1 MTGVT
6 VSGSLE
12 KRSILECNTGGTAI
26 LDYDGD
32 SLPDVFVVSGQAFE
46 GRMDEPGEF
55 RPMLYKNAGGMRFE
69 SVGKSV
75 GVDQP
80 TWGMGATAVDYDG
93 DGWTDLYLTNYGP
106 NMLYRNDGQA
116 GFDDVGHQAGVDL
129 DSWSTGAAFGDYDN
143 DGDLDVYVA
152 NYLEL
157 DGDAEAGRRCSWR
170 GVSVFCGPPGL
181 SGARDV
187 YLRNKGPAGAWSYTD
202 ATAEVGLTSR
212 PYYGF
217 AALASDLDDDGDLD
231 IYVANDTNQ
240 NLYFRNDGGRFEEV
254 ALLNGTALS
263 EDGREQAGMGLAAGD
278 YDGDGDFDLFVTN
291 FSHDNN
297 TLYVND
303 GQGFFVDR
311 SFSSNLGGASTM
323 GLGWGTGFFDHDN
336 DGDDDLFVANGH
348 VYPAVDEHGLATRYE
363 QMNQLFDNDGAGRFT
378 DVSSVSGPGMKIRKS
393 SRGSATADLDNDG
406 DLDIVVVNIDDSP
419 TLLRNDGGNVNN
431 WLTVALVG
439 KAWNRQAI
447 GARVTLTTD
456 GRRQSR
462 EARAGTGYLS
472 QDDSRMHFGL
482 GQATVADRIVIRWPD
497 GQSDVMED
505 VAGNRLVWLTEGQ
518 AGGAA
523 SSMPAGE

>member
-26 LDYDGD
+26 IDYDGD
-32 SLPDVFVVSGQAFE
+32 GLLDVFVVSGQPDTDSVA
-46 GRMDEPGEF
+46 DPGES
-55 RPMLYKNAGGMRFE
+55 RPRLYRNAGDWRFE
-69 SVGKSV
+69 SAGQSA
-75 GVDQP
+75 GVDRP

-93 DGWTDLYLTNYGP
+93 DGWTDLYLTNYGS
-106 NMLYRNDGQA
+106 NVLYRNDGQE
-116 GFDDVGHQAGVDL
+116 GFDDVGPQAGVDL

-143 DGDLDVYVA
+143 DGDLDVYVV

-157 DGDAEAGRRCSWR
+157 DGDAEGGRRCSWR
-170 GVSVFCGPPGL
+170 GVPVFCGPPGL
-181 SGARDV
+181 TGARDV
-187 YLRNKGPAGAWSYTD
+187 YLRNEGPAGAWRFTE
-202 ATAEVGLTSR
+202 ATAEVGLTSP

-231 IYVANDTNQ
+231 IYVANDTNP
-240 NLYFRNDGGRFEEV
+240 NLYFRNDDGRFSEIS
-254 ALLNGTALS
+254 LLNATALS
-263 EDGREQAGMGLAAGD
+263 EDGREQAGMGLAASD

-303 GQGFFVDR
+303 GRGFFVDR
-311 SFSSNLGGASTM
+311 SFSGGLGDASVM
-323 GLGWGTGFFDHDN
+323 SLGWGTGFFDYDN

-348 VYPAVDEHGLATRYE
+348 VYPAVDEHGLVTRYA
-363 QMNQLFDNDGAGRFT
+363 QMNQLFENDGAGGFT
-378 DVSSVSGPGMKIRKS
+378 DVSPVSGPGLEIRKS

-419 TLLRNDGGNVNN
+419 TLLRNDTGNVNN
-431 WLTVALVG
+431 WLAVALVG

-472 QDDSRMHFGL
+472 QDDFRMHFGL
-482 GQATVADRIVIRWPD
+482 GQTTVAEHIAVRWPD
-497 GQSDVMED
+497 GGRDVLVN
-505 VAGNRLVWLTEGQ
+505 VAGNRLVWLTQGQ
-518 AGGAA
+518 TDTPAA
-523 SSMPAGE
+523 SLPAGE